1 MESILELL
9 KSYFALVLVL
19 LVFSYLMPKE
29 GYKKYMQFF
38 VGIFLG
44 VLILRPAAE
53 WILTD
58 DAPMKNLK
66 ELQEQLD
73 EISFDMEGE
82 DMYEIYFGISD
93 KMEESQME

>member
-29 GYKKYMQFF
+29 SYKKYMQFF

-44 VLILRPAAE
+44 VMIIRPVAE
-53 WILTD
+53 WIISD
-58 DAPMKNLK
+58 EAPMVNLE
-66 ELQEQLD
+66 ELQREL
-73 EISFDMEGE
+73 EKISFDMEGE
-82 DMYEIYFGISD
+82 DMYEIYFGISGE
-93 KMEESQME
+93 MEKSQME